1 MRKDGKPADLFCWKE
16 AESIND
22 QWASDVEWLLHGV
35 NEAARTPSGHD
46 EFLTFVSE
54 DRECVLATVTRLERV
69 NLEATGNVSLLLR
82 HAWKP
87 TTRPAG
93 GFHSLGF
100 EDIDDDAIFA
110 AFRQVE
116 AALGR

>member
-1 MRKDGKPADLFCWKE
+1 MTRLGSAKTF
-16 AESIND
+16 S
-22 QWASDVEWLLHGV
+22 
-35 NEAARTPSGHD
+35 
-46 EFLTFVSE
+46 TFVSE
-54 DRECVLATVTRLERV
+54 DLQCVLAAVTRLERV
-69 NLEATGNVSLLLR
+69 NSEATGNVSLLQR

-87 TTRPAG
+87 TTPSAG